1 MKILIDTDELVEF
14 FGEEWCSCDISTKEE
29 LKSFLVDFCKQKIE
43 GKEEKE
49 EPVKSEICPKI
60 DSITY
65 LTRDQAQKH
74 LQLLRDE
81 HTAYGSVTIRDYY
94 RLAEWLQ
101 IIPKWTHLHF
111 RADYGWK
118 DLSTVRINSIH
129 HGGID
134 LWTLEMPE
142 LKKLDVRKEKTK

>member
-1 MKILIDTDELVEF
+1 MKIEIDTDELAEF
-14 FGEEWCSCDISTKEE
+14 FEEEWHEDIISTTDE
-29 LKSFLVDFCKQKIE
+29 LKEFLAAFCKKKIE

-49 EPVKSEICPKI
+49 EPVKSEACPKI

-81 HTAYGSVTIRDYY
+81 CTACGSVTIRDYY

-101 IIPKWTHLHF
+101 IIPKWSHLHF

-118 DLSTVRINSIH
+118 DLSTVRINTIH
-129 HGGID
+129 RGGID
-134 LWTLEMPE
+134 LWILEMPE
-142 LKKLDVRKEKTK
+142 LKKLDI